1 MSTFDSQ
8 VSKREIIETQIEH
21 TRLSF
26 LDRQSSGQ
34 NFSSRGND
42 RQSSEQNNRKFISL
56 HRGCHKERRWNQQ
69 IMMLENGRFY
79 HSMYLGIL

>member
-26 LDRQSSGQ
+26 LDRQLSGQ
-34 NFSSRGND
+34 NFFHEVMIGN
-42 RQSSEQNNRKFISL
+42 
-56 HRGCHKERRWNQQ
+56 HRNKTTE
-69 IMMLENGRFY
+69 
-79 HSMYLGIL
+79 S